1 MVSVLCNRNK
11 GYKWFTA
18 DGYWFKGYLQGGEGN
33 VIRGDEALMLLK
45 SLSSFSDLT
54 VFLNQYTGLFSI
66 IVQKETET
74 WLGVDI
80 ARSMPLYYSEDFSA
94 VSDDVDALIDFCE
107 KGHYRLDNVRALELY
122 TTSFI
127 GFKNT
132 VYKGIKQIELGC
144 VAQIKDKAIVEKPYF
159 VHHAAVETMTEEEA
173 LRKLDELTFKMIQ
186 RILAVAGSRQI
197 VLSLSGGYDS
207 RYLAC
212 SLKKHGIN
220 NVICYTYGRKDSF
233 EITQSK
239 KVAEALGFKWYNVNY
254 DDASIKNILRND
266 TEYLDYCNRPDYSA
280 YLQNYL
286 AVKELHNKHLIPKE
300 SVFLTG
306 LCNDMPTGYYIPAE
320 EETKAYGFTNDGLAE
335 YNLDER
341 FVKFVLNLKARNIF
355 KADILSFLQRM
366 QVVVTDYHSFV
377 SALDCLETANFHSHC
392 FLNMNTVHEFFD
404 YEWLL
409 PCWDKDLLLFWYS
422 VAPEMRRSQKL
433 YETYVTQHLAN
444 EYGVGTRKHINVS
457 ASTPFKRVL
466 KRRIGA
472 ILVKVAYPLG
482 LPLRRNTDINN
493 FSVLEVEIYKRIIQ
507 KNAVKADRAAL
518 ILMLTIYMMEY
529 RYGNSWFKD
538 ILPYL
543 QG

>member
-1 MVSVLCNRNK
+1 MISISCNRNK
-11 GYKWFTA
+11 GYKWFAA
-18 DGYWFKGYLQGGEGN
+18 DGCWFKGYLQDEEGK
-33 VIRGDEALMLLK
+33 VIRGDEAVILLK
-45 SLSSFSDLT
+45 SLPSFSDLT
-54 VFLNQYTGLFSI
+54 ALLKHYTGLFSI
-66 IVQKETET
+66 IIQKENET
-74 WLGVDI
+74 WLAVDI

-94 VSDDVDALIDFCE
+94 VSDDVDALIEVCE
-107 KGHYRLDNVRALELY
+107 KDYYRLDDIRTLELY
-122 TTSFI
+122 TTSFV

-132 VYKGIKQIELGC
+132 IYKGIKQIELGC
-144 VAQIKDKAIVEKPYF
+144 VAQIKDGIIDEKPYF
-159 VHHAAVETMTEEEA
+159 VHQATVKAMTEEET
-173 LRKLDELTFKMIQ
+173 LRKLDELTSKMIQ
-186 RILAVAGSRQI
+186 RMLAVVGSKQI

-212 SLKKHGIN
+212 SLKKHGVD
-220 NVICYTYGRKDSF
+220 NVICYTYGRGDSF
-233 EITQSK
+233 EVAQSK

-254 DDASIKNILRND
+254 DDTSIKNILRDD

-286 AVKELHNKHLIPKE
+286 AVKELHKKHLVPKE

-306 LCNDMPTGYYIPAE
+306 LCNDMPTGYYIPPE
-320 EETKAYGFTNDGLAE
+320 EEAKTYGFTNDGLAE
-335 YNLDER
+335 YNLAER
-341 FVKFVLNLKARNIF
+341 FIKFALTSKARSIF
-355 KADILSFLQRM
+355 KADILAFLQRM
-366 QVVVTDYHSFV
+366 HITVTDYKSFI

-422 VAPEMRRSQKL
+422 VALEMRRGQKL

-444 EYGVGTRKHINVS
+444 IYGVGTKKHINVS
-457 ASTPFKRVL
+457 ASTPFKRKI

-482 LPLRRNTDINN
+482 IPLRRNTDINN

>member
-1 MVSVLCNRNK
+1 MVSILCNRSK

-18 DGYWFKGYLQGGEGN
+18 DGCWFKGYLQDGEGN
-33 VIRGDEALMLLK
+33 VIRGDEAVMLLK

-54 VFLNQYTGLFSI
+54 VFLNHYTGLFSI
-66 IVQKETET
+66 IVQKKNET

-80 ARSMPLYYSEDFSA
+80 ARSMPLYYVEDFSA
-94 VSDDVDALIDFCE
+94 VSDDVDALIEFCE
-107 KGHYRLDNVRALELY
+107 KGHYCLENVRALELY

-127 GFKNT
+127 GFENT
-132 VYKGIKQIELGC
+132 IYKGIKQIELGC
-144 VAQIKDKAIVEKPYF
+144 VARIKDNAIVEKPYF

-173 LRKLDELTFKMIQ
+173 LRKLDELTFKMVH
-186 RILAVAGSRQI
+186 RMLAVTGSRQI

-254 DDASIKNILRND
+254 DDASIKNILRTE

-306 LCNDMPTGYYIPAE
+306 LCNDMPTGYYIPAKE
-320 EETKAYGFTNDGLAE
+320 EAITYGFTNDGLAE

-341 FVKFVLNLKARNIF
+341 FVKFVLKLKARNIF
-355 KADILSFLQRM
+355 KADILAFLQRM
-366 QVVVTDYHSFV
+366 HVVVTDYQSFI
-377 SALDCLETANFHSHC
+377 SALDCLETANFHSRC
-392 FLNMNTVHEFFD
+392 FLNMNTVHDFFG

-422 VAPEMRRSQKL
+422 VTPEMRRGQKL

-444 EYGVGTRKHINVS
+444 KYGVGTKKHMNVS
-457 ASTPFKRVL
+457 ASTPFKREL

-482 LPLRRNTDINN
+482 IPLRRNTDINN
-493 FSVLEVEIYKRIIQ
+493 FSVLEVEIYKRIKQ
-507 KNAVKADRAAL
+507 KDSIKADRAAL

-529 RYGNSWFKD
+529 RYGNSWFRE

>member
-1 MVSVLCNRNK
+1 MVSILCNRRK

-18 DGYWFKGYLQGGEGN
+18 DGCWFKGYLQDGEGN
-33 VIRGDEALMLLK
+33 VICGNEAVMLLK

-54 VFLNQYTGLFSI
+54 VFLNHYTGLFSI

-80 ARSMPLYYSEDFSA
+80 ARSMPLYYAEDCSA
-94 VSDDVDALIDFCE
+94 VSDDVDALIAFCE
-107 KGHYRLDNVRALELY
+107 KGHYRLENVRALELY

-127 GFKNT
+127 GFNNT
-132 VYKGIKQIELGC
+132 IYKGIKQIELGC
-144 VAQIKDKAIVEKPYF
+144 VAQIKDNAIVEKPYF

-186 RILAVAGSRQI
+186 RMLAVAGSRQI

-212 SLKKHGIN
+212 SLKKHGVN
-220 NVICYTYGRKDSF
+220 NVICYTYGRKDSY
-233 EITQSK
+233 EIAQSK

-286 AVKELHNKHLIPKE
+286 AVKELHKKHLIPKE

-306 LCNDMPTGYYIPAE
+306 LCNDMPTGYYIPSKE
-320 EETKAYGFTNDGLAE
+320 EAKAYGFTNDGLAE

-341 FVKFVLNLKARNIF
+341 FIKFALKLKARNIF
-355 KADILSFLQRM
+355 KADILAFLQRM
-366 QVVVTDYHSFV
+366 HVAVTDYHSFI

-392 FLNMNTVHEFFD
+392 FLNMNTVHEFFG

-444 EYGVGTRKHINVS
+444 EYGVGTKKHINVS
-457 ASTPFKRVL
+457 ASTPFKRDL

-482 LPLRRNTDINN
+482 IPLRRNTDINN

>member
-1 MVSVLCNRNK
+1 MISVLCNRNK

-18 DGYWFKGYLQGGEGN
+18 DRCWFKGYLQDGAGK
-33 VIRGDEALMLLK
+33 VIRGDEAIMLLK
-45 SLSSFSDLT
+45 SLASFSDLT
-54 VFLNQYTGLFSI
+54 ALLDRYTGLFSI
-66 IVQKETET
+66 IVQKENET

-80 ARSMPLYYSEDFSA
+80 ARSMPLYYADDFSA
-94 VSDDVDALIDFCE
+94 VSDDVDVLIEFCD
-107 KGHYRLDNVRALELY
+107 KGHYRLEDIRVLELY

-127 GFKNT
+127 GFKHT
-132 VYKGIKQIELGC
+132 IYKGIKQIELGC
-144 VAQIKDKAIVEKPYF
+144 VAQIKDNAIVEKPYF
-159 VHHAAVETMTEEEA
+159 VHNAVVETMTEEEA

-186 RILAVAGSRQI
+186 RMLAVVGSRQI

-233 EITQSK
+233 EVAQSK
-239 KVAEALGFKWYNVNY
+239 KVADALGFKWYNVNY
-254 DDASIKNILRND
+254 DDASIKSILCDD
-266 TEYLDYCNRPDYSA
+266 TEYLNYCNRPDYSA

-306 LCNDMPTGYYIPAE
+306 LCNDMPTGFYIPAE
-320 EETKAYGFTNDGLAE
+320 EEAKVYGFTNGGLAE
-335 YNLDER
+335 YNLDRR
-341 FVKFVLNLKARNIF
+341 FVKFALTSKARSIY
-355 KADILSFLQRM
+355 KADILAFLQRM
-366 QVVVTDYHSFV
+366 HVVVTDYQSFI

-392 FLNMNTVHEFFD
+392 FLNMNTVHDFFD

-422 VAPEMRRSQKL
+422 VAIEMRRSQQL

-444 EYGVGTRKHINVS
+444 EYGVGTKKHINIS
-457 ASTPFKRVL
+457 ASTSFERKL

-482 LPLRRNTDINN
+482 IPLRRNTDINN
-493 FSVLEVEIYKRIIQ
+493 FSVMEVEIYKRIKQ
-507 KNAVKADRAAL
+507 KDAVKADRAAL

-529 RYGNSWFKD
+529 RYGNSWFKKVS
-538 ILPYL
+538 PYL
-543 QG
+543 QE